1 VPQLA
6 LRVRLVAGGRG
17 LTARHE
23 PYPAPDDTLCGTLSP
38 RQGAPSA
45 HAFRTFA
52 DNGRPGTKKDFL
64 ASRNNGAINAVA
76 QPHRVVIV
84 GGGAAGL
91 PLATRLG
98 DTLGRRG
105 QIAVT
110 LVDHCASH
118 LWKPLLHE
126 VAAGR
131 VDADVHGVDYFLMA
145 YWHHFRFRQGAVVG
159 LDRARRE
166 LRLGRVWDDDG
177 VEILPE
183 RAVRY
188 DTLVFCVGS
197 VNNDFGIPGVTERA
211 ISLDAAADAE
221 RFHRRLVAACVRADE
236 RAARGESAT
245 VDIVIIG
252 AGATGVELAAEIR
265 HCTGAHA
272 SYGLEH
278 LRPERD
284 IRLTL
289 IEAAPRVLPPLS
301 EEIAAAAALLLARL
315 DVAVH
320 TGERVTTIDADGVH
334 TGSGAVHKADLIVW
348 AAGIQAPAWL
358 DDLDG
363 LEVNRAHQLVVATTL
378 ATTRDP
384 DIFALGDCAA
394 CPWPQAGREGATL
407 PPRAQVARQQ
417 ASLLVKS
424 VKARLAGRPLP
435 TFRFTDFG
443 SLVSLGELSAV
454 GTLMGRL
461 IGGSLLIQGL
471 IARWMYVSLY
481 KLHQVSIYGYLRVAL
496 DTLSRIVRHRL
507 EPRVK
512 LH

>member
-1 VPQLA
+1 
-6 LRVRLVAGGRG
+6 
-17 LTARHE
+17 
-23 PYPAPDDTLCGTLSP
+23 
-38 RQGAPSA
+38 
-45 HAFRTFA
+45 
-52 DNGRPGTKKDFL
+52 
-64 ASRNNGAINAVA
+64 VA
-76 QPHRVVIV
+76 QPHHVVIV

-91 PLATRLG
+91 PLATKLG

-105 QIAVT
+105 KATVT
-110 LVDHCASH
+110 LVDHNASH

-145 YWHHFRFRQGAVVG
+145 YWNHFRFRQGAVVG
-159 LDRARRE
+159 LDRARHE
-166 LRLGRVWDDDG
+166 LKLGVVRDDDG
-177 VEILPE
+177 AEMLPE
-183 RAVRY
+183 RTIGY

-197 VNNDFGIPGVTERA
+197 VNNDFGIPGVAERA
-211 ISLDAAADAE
+211 ISLDESADAE

-236 RAARGESAT
+236 RAGRGESAT
-245 VDIVIIG
+245 VEIVIIG

-278 LRPERD
+278 LHPERD
-284 IRLTL
+284 IRLTV
-289 IEAAPRVLPPLS
+289 IEAAPRILPPLH
-301 EEIAAAAALLLARL
+301 EDIAAAAAELLAKL
-315 DVAVH
+315 DVSVR
-320 TGERVTTIDADGVH
+320 TGERVTAIDADGVH
-334 TGSGAVHKADLIVW
+334 TGTGAVLKSDLVVW

-358 DDLDG
+358 RTLDG
-363 LEVNRAHQLVVATTL
+363 LEVNRANQLVVATTL

-394 CPWPQAGREGATL
+394 CPWPGGGREGAIL

-424 VKARLAGRPLP
+424 IEARLAGKPLP
-435 TFRFTDFG
+435 TFHFTDFG

-461 IGGSLLIQGL
+461 IGGSLFVQGH
-471 IARWMYVSLY
+471 IARWMYLSLY
-481 KLHQVSIYGYLRVAL
+481 KLHQVAIYGYLRVAL
-496 DTLSRIVRHRL
+496 DTVSRFVRHRL

>member
-1 VPQLA
+1 MN
-6 LRVRLVAGGRG
+6 
-17 LTARHE
+17 
-23 PYPAPDDTLCGTLSP
+23 GTLTSP
-38 RQGAPSA
+38 
-45 HAFRTFA
+45 H
-52 DNGRPGTKKDFL
+52 
-64 ASRNNGAINAVA
+64 
-76 QPHRVVIV
+76 HVVIV

-91 PLATRLG
+91 PLASRLG

-105 QIAVT
+105 RATVT
-110 LVDHCASH
+110 LIDRCPSH

-145 YWHHFRFRQGAVVG
+145 YWHHFRFRQGGVVG

-166 LRLGRVWDDDG
+166 LRLGAVRDEDG
-177 VEILPE
+177 IEVLPE
-183 RAVRY
+183 RTVPY

-197 VNNDFGIPGVTERA
+197 VSNDFGIPGVAERA

-221 RFHRRLVAACVRADE
+221 RFHRRLLAACVRADE
-236 RAARGESAT
+236 RAAHGASAT

-272 SYGLEH
+272 SYGLDH

-301 EEIAAAAALLLARL
+301 DEIAAAATELLGRL
-315 DVAVH
+315 DVAVR
-320 TGERVTTIDADGVH
+320 TGERVTAIDAEGVH
-334 TGSGAVHKADLIVW
+334 TGSGAVLAADLVVW
-348 AAGIQAPAWL
+348 AAGIQAPEWQG
-358 DDLDG
+358 DLDG
-363 LEVNRAHQLVVATTL
+363 LEVNRAHQLVVGTTL

-394 CPWPQAGREGATL
+394 CPWPQAGRAGAIL

-417 ASLLVKS
+417 ASLLVKTIE
-424 VKARLAGRPLP
+424 ARLAGRPLP
-435 TFRFTDFG
+435 VFRFTDFG

-454 GTLMGRL
+454 GSLMGRL
-461 IGGSLLIQGL
+461 IGGSLLVQGL

-481 KLHQVSIYGYLRVAL
+481 KLHQISIHGYLRVAL
-496 DTLSRIVRHRL
+496 DTFSRMVRHRL

>member
-1 VPQLA
+1 M
-6 LRVRLVAGGRG
+6 
-17 LTARHE
+17 
-23 PYPAPDDTLCGTLSP
+23 
-38 RQGAPSA
+38 
-45 HAFRTFA
+45 
-52 DNGRPGTKKDFL
+52 
-64 ASRNNGAINAVA
+64 A
-76 QPHRVVIV
+76 QPHHVVIV

-105 QIAVT
+105 KIMVT
-110 LVDHCASH
+110 LVDHRASH

-159 LDRARRE
+159 LDRARHE
-166 LRLGRVWDDDG
+166 LKVGMVRDDDG
-177 VEILPE
+177 AEILPE
-183 RAVRY
+183 RTIRY

-197 VNNDFGIPGVTERA
+197 VNNDFGIPGVAERA

-245 VDIVIIG
+245 VEIVIIG

-278 LRPERD
+278 LRPESD

-289 IEAAPRVLPPLS
+289 IEAAPRILPPLS
-301 EEIAAAAALLLARL
+301 EQIAAAATLLLARL
-315 DVAVH
+315 DVDVR
-320 TGERVTTIDADGVH
+320 TGERVTAIDADGVH
-334 TGSGAVHKADLIVW
+334 TGSGAVLTADLVVW

-358 DDLDG
+358 ADLDG
-363 LEVNRAHQLVVATTL
+363 LEINRAHQLVVATTL

-384 DIFALGDCAA
+384 DVFALGDCAA
-394 CPWPQAGREGATL
+394 CPGRRRDAKGRFCRRARRSRGSRRRCSCGASGHASPASRCRCSGSPTSDRSCRSASS
-407 PPRAQVARQQ
+407 PRWAR
-417 ASLLVKS
+417 
-424 VKARLAGRPLP
+424 
-435 TFRFTDFG
+435 
-443 SLVSLGELSAV
+443 
-454 GTLMGRL
+454 
-461 IGGSLLIQGL
+461 
-471 IARWMYVSLY
+471 
-481 KLHQVSIYGYLRVAL
+481 
-496 DTLSRIVRHRL
+496 
-507 EPRVK
+507 
-512 LH
+512 